1 MILCKNFQLFLIEV
15 INLKTIKVLV
25 ADDSA
30 LMRKVLRKLIESD
43 PKLEVIDT
51 ARDGEDAVEKAR
63 KLMPDV
69 ITMDVNMP
77 KMDGLT
83 AMQIIID
90 EEIAPVIV
98 VSSLTQHGSL
108 TAYEALELGA
118 FDYVP
123 KPGGTVSLNMNAVRD
138 ELVKKIKAAYKS
150 TRNKKILDRLSRKK
164 TLTRVKENKKK
175 SIIIPSTSDFYA
187 VAIGISTGGPKTIYD
202 VLPFLP
208 PDLNAA
214 VFLVQHMPEN
224 FTKPYAERLDNYC
237 QLKVVE
243 AEDGMEVVPG
253 VVYVGKGGYHLKVR
267 KSGKGLK
274 IWLSKIPKHMFMPSA
289 DVMMESVLEYFGNK
303 TVGVLMT
310 GMGDDGAKSMVKI
323 RQAGGYTIAESEETA
338 IVFGMPA
345 EAIRLGGAD
354 KTLPSYKI
362 ADEIIKVI
370 GRKK

>member
-1 MILCKNFQLFLIEV
+1 MGRIR
-15 INLKTIKVLV
+15 VLV

-30 LMRKVLRKLIESD
+30 LMRKTLKTLIESD
-43 PKLEVIDT
+43 PELEVIDT

-63 KLMPDV
+63 KLLPDV

-83 AMQIIID
+83 ALQIIVE

-98 VSSLTQHGSL
+98 VSSLTQHGSI

-123 KPGGTVSLNMNAVRD
+123 KPDGTVSLNMNVVRD

-150 TRNKKILDRLSRKK
+150 TRSKSVLDKLSRRTLLNKVEETKK
-164 TLTRVKENKKK
+164 AKIEKPALV
-175 SIIIPSTSDFYA
+175 DFYA

-202 VLPFLP
+202 VLPYLP
-208 PDLNAA
+208 ADLNAA
-214 VFLVQHMPEN
+214 VFLVQHMPPN

-243 AEDGMEVVPG
+243 ADDGMEVVPG
-253 VVYVGKGGYHLKVR
+253 VVYVGKGGFHLKLR
-267 KSGKGLK
+267 KADKGLK
-274 IWLSKIPKHMFMPSA
+274 IWLSKVPKHMFMPSA
-289 DVMMESVLEYFGNK
+289 DVMMESVLEHFGNK

-310 GMGDDGAKSMVKI
+310 GMGDDGARAMVKI
-323 RQAGGYTIAESEETA
+323 KQAGGYTIAESEETA

-345 EAIRLGGAD
+345 EAIRMGGAD
-354 KTLPSYKI
+354 KVLPSYKV
-362 ADEIIKVI
+362 ADEIIKVV
-370 GRKK
+370 GRRK